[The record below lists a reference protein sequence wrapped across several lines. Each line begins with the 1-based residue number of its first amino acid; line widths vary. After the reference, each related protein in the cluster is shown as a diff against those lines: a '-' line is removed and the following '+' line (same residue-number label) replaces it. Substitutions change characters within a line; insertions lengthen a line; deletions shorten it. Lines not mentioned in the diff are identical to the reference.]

1 MNTKSINDKIALYP
15 ILNDVKQALILKNV
29 SDRTV
34 TNYMDG
40 IARFL
45 DFIKYDNLFEI
56 TEDHFRNYLF
66 YLHSCNFS
74 KITINTY
81 NSFIRFFFNAVLNT
95 AINPYR
101 VPMAKFIPKDIDF
114 LFDHQI
120 SSLLS
125 VSFHDSRLDCIIKL
139 ALCCGLRIN
148 EVISLK
154 VSFHDSR
161 LDCIIKLALCC
172 GLRINEVIS
181 LKVSD
186 ISTKDRS
193 NMTVYI
199 RESKKNRSRF
209 VPLDKMAYR
218 AIQRYAKEYRICP
231 NSDRYFFV
239 FSRLSH
245 TCNETIRRHFNLCRD
260 AAGIPRSFTFHC
272 LRHTYAVNFLRAGGN
287 LLDLKYRLG
296 HSSLAST
303 SRYLHFARN
312 MMNTDISYMD
322 KFFKE
327 GV

>member
-154 VSFHDSR
+154 VS
-161 LDCIIKLALCC
+161 
-172 GLRINEVIS
+172 
-181 LKVSD
+181 D

-272 LRHTYAVNFLRAGGN
+272 LRHIYAVNFLRAGGN

>member
-154 VSFHDSR
+154 VS
-161 LDCIIKLALCC
+161 
-172 GLRINEVIS
+172 
-181 LKVSD
+181 D

-245 TCNETIRRHFNLCRD
+245 TCNETIRRQFNLCRD

>member
-125 VSFHDSRLDCIIKL
+125 
-139 ALCCGLRIN
+139 
-148 EVISLK
+148 

-312 MMNTDISYMD
+312 MMNTDISYAS
-322 KFFKE
+322 
-327 GV
+327 

>member
-154 VSFHDSR
+154 VS
-161 LDCIIKLALCC
+161 
-172 GLRINEVIS
+172 
-181 LKVSD
+181 D

-245 TCNETIRRHFNLCRD
+245 ICNETIRRHFNLCRD

>member
-154 VSFHDSR
+154 VS
-161 LDCIIKLALCC
+161 
-172 GLRINEVIS
+172 
-181 LKVSD
+181 D

-231 NSDRYFFV
+231 NSDRDFFV

>member
-66 YLHSCNFS
+66 YLLSCNFS

-154 VSFHDSR
+154 VS
-161 LDCIIKLALCC
+161 
-172 GLRINEVIS
+172 
-181 LKVSD
+181 D

-209 VPLDKMAYR
+209 VPLDKMAYWYYVKKKCQLNR
-218 AIQRYAKEYRICP
+218 
-231 NSDRYFFV
+231 NFFYLT
-239 FSRLSH
+239 S
-245 TCNETIRRHFNLCRD
+245 
-260 AAGIPRSFTFHC
+260 TFEKC
-272 LRHTYAVNFLRAGGN
+272 
-287 LLDLKYRLG
+287 
-296 HSSLAST
+296 
-303 SRYLHFARN
+303 
-312 MMNTDISYMD
+312 
-322 KFFKE
+322 
-327 GV
+327 

>member
-154 VSFHDSR
+154 VS
-161 LDCIIKLALCC
+161 
-172 GLRINEVIS
+172 
-181 LKVSD
+181 D

-209 VPLDKMAYR
+209 VPLDNMAYR

-303 SRYLHFARN
+303 SRYLHFTRN

>member
-154 VSFHDSR
+154 VS
-161 LDCIIKLALCC
+161 
-172 GLRINEVIS
+172 
-181 LKVSD
+181 D

-260 AAGIPRSFTFHC
+260 A
-272 LRHTYAVNFLRAGGN
+272 GGN

>member
-154 VSFHDSR
+154 VS
-161 LDCIIKLALCC
+161 
-172 GLRINEVIS
+172 
-181 LKVSD
+181 D

-303 SRYLHFARN
+303 SRYLHFDRN

>member
-56 TEDHFRNYLF
+56 TEDHFRNYLY

-125 VSFHDSRLDCIIKL
+125 
-139 ALCCGLRIN
+139 
-148 EVISLK
+148 

>member
-101 VPMAKFIPKDIDF
+101 VPIAKFIPKDIDF

-125 VSFHDSRLDCIIKL
+125 
-139 ALCCGLRIN
+139 
-148 EVISLK
+148 

-231 NSDRYFFV
+231 NSNRYFFV

>member
-1 MNTKSINDKIALYP
+1 MMIIGAVSYTHL
-15 ILNDVKQALILKNV
+15 DVYKRQ
-29 SDRTV
+29 
-34 TNYMDG
+34 
-40 IARFL
+40 
-45 DFIKYDNLFEI
+45 
-56 TEDHFRNYLF
+56 
-66 YLHSCNFS
+66 
-74 KITINTY
+74 
-81 NSFIRFFFNAVLNT
+81 
-95 AINPYR
+95 
-101 VPMAKFIPKDIDF
+101 
-114 LFDHQI
+114 
-120 SSLLS
+120 
-125 VSFHDSRLDCIIKL
+125 
-139 ALCCGLRIN
+139 
-148 EVISLK
+148 
-154 VSFHDSR
+154 
-161 LDCIIKLALCC
+161 
-172 GLRINEVIS
+172 
-181 LKVSD
+181 
-186 ISTKDRS
+186 
-193 NMTVYI
+193 VYI

>member
-45 DFIKYDNLFEI
+45 DFIKYDNPFEI

-125 VSFHDSRLDCIIKL
+125 
-139 ALCCGLRIN
+139 
-148 EVISLK
+148 

>member
-154 VSFHDSR
+154 VS
-161 LDCIIKLALCC
+161 
-172 GLRINEVIS
+172 
-181 LKVSD
+181 D

-218 AIQRYAKEYRICP
+218 AIQRYAKEFRICP

>member
-154 VSFHDSR
+154 VS
-161 LDCIIKLALCC
+161 
-172 GLRINEVIS
+172 
-181 LKVSD
+181 D

-199 RESKKNRSRF
+199 RESKKNHSRF

>member
-154 VSFHDSR
+154 VS
-161 LDCIIKLALCC
+161 
-172 GLRINEVIS
+172 N
-181 LKVSD
+181 

-231 NSDRYFFV
+231 NSNRYFFV

-260 AAGIPRSFTFHC
+260 SAGIPRSFTFHC

>member
-154 VSFHDSR
+154 VS
-161 LDCIIKLALCC
+161 
-172 GLRINEVIS
+172 
-181 LKVSD
+181 D

-231 NSDRYFFV
+231 NFDRYFFV

>member
-66 YLHSCNFS
+66 YLYSCNFS

-125 VSFHDSRLDCIIKL
+125 
-139 ALCCGLRIN
+139 
-148 EVISLK
+148 

>member
-45 DFIKYDNLFEI
+45 DFIKYDTLFEI

-125 VSFHDSRLDCIIKL
+125 
-139 ALCCGLRIN
+139 
-148 EVISLK
+148 

>member
-154 VSFHDSR
+154 VS
-161 LDCIIKLALCC
+161 
-172 GLRINEVIS
+172 
-181 LKVSD
+181 D

-296 HSSLAST
+296 HISLAST

>member
-125 VSFHDSRLDCIIKL
+125 
-139 ALCCGLRIN
+139 
-148 EVISLK
+148 

-312 MMNTDISYMD
+312 MMNTDISYM
-322 KFFKE
+322 
-327 GV
+327 V

>member
-154 VSFHDSR
+154 VS
-161 LDCIIKLALCC
+161 
-172 GLRINEVIS
+172 
-181 LKVSD
+181 D

-199 RESKKNRSRF
+199 RESKKNLSRF

>member
-154 VSFHDSR
+154 VS
-161 LDCIIKLALCC
+161 
-172 GLRINEVIS
+172 
-181 LKVSD
+181 D

-231 NSDRYFFV
+231 NSNRYFFV

>member
-101 VPMAKFIPKDIDF
+101 VPMAKFIPN

-125 VSFHDSRLDCIIKL
+125 
-139 ALCCGLRIN
+139 
-148 EVISLK
+148 

>member
-154 VSFHDSR
+154 VS
-161 LDCIIKLALCC
+161 
-172 GLRINEVIS
+172 
-181 LKVSD
+181 D

-245 TCNETIRRHFNLCRD
+245 TCNETIRRHFNLFRD

>member
-154 VSFHDSR
+154 
-161 LDCIIKLALCC
+161 I
-172 GLRINEVIS
+172 
-181 LKVSD
+181 SD

>member
-1 MNTKSINDKIALYP
+1 MNTKSINDKIALHP

-125 VSFHDSRLDCIIKL
+125 
-139 ALCCGLRIN
+139 
-148 EVISLK
+148 

>member
-125 VSFHDSRLDCIIKL
+125 
-139 ALCCGLRIN
+139 
-148 EVISLK
+148 

>member
-74 KITINTY
+74 KIIINTY

-125 VSFHDSRLDCIIKL
+125 
-139 ALCCGLRIN
+139 
-148 EVISLK
+148 

>member
-125 VSFHDSRLDCIIKL
+125 
-139 ALCCGLRIN
+139 
-148 EVISLK
+148 

-312 MMNTDISYMD
+312 MMNTDIYYMD

>member
-114 LFDHQI
+114 LFDRQI

-125 VSFHDSRLDCIIKL
+125 
-139 ALCCGLRIN
+139 
-148 EVISLK
+148 

>member
-81 NSFIRFFFNAVLNT
+81 NSFIRFFFNDVLNT

-125 VSFHDSRLDCIIKL
+125 
-139 ALCCGLRIN
+139 
-148 EVISLK
+148 

>member
-101 VPMAKFIPKDIDF
+101 VPMTKFIPKDIDF

-125 VSFHDSRLDCIIKL
+125 
-139 ALCCGLRIN
+139 
-148 EVISLK
+148 

>member
-154 VSFHDSR
+154 VS
-161 LDCIIKLALCC
+161 
-172 GLRINEVIS
+172 
-181 LKVSD
+181 D

-209 VPLDKMAYR
+209 VPPDKMAYR

>member
-81 NSFIRFFFNAVLNT
+81 NSSIRFFFNAVLNT

-125 VSFHDSRLDCIIKL
+125 
-139 ALCCGLRIN
+139 
-148 EVISLK
+148 